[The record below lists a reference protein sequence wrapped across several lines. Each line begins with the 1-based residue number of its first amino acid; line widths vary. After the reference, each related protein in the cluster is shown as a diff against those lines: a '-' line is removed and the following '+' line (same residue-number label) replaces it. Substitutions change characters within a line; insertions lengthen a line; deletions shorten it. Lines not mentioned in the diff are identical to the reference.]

1 MKNNKISF
9 DDVEIMSP
17 AGSFESL
24 NAAIKAGADS
34 VYFGAG
40 KLNMR
45 SRSSVNF
52 TPEDIKEVVK
62 IARENS
68 VKTYL
73 ALNTIIYGNEL
84 SEVDVALT
92 AAKKSGVDAVIAADI
107 AVILKA
113 FTLGMKVHI
122 SVQANVCNIET
133 VKFFSKFA
141 DVMVLARELTLQ
153 QIKEII
159 DSIKNDDIR
168 GPSGNFVKIEVF
180 AHGALCVSVSG
191 KCFMSLDK
199 YNSSANRGAC
209 FQNCRRSYRVID
221 ETDGNELILDNKFVM
236 SPKDICLIRYLDQIL
251 SSGIKV
257 LKIEGRG
264 RAADYVYTVTKTYK
278 EAVLSIKDGTYTE
291 DKKDYFESEL
301 KKVFNRG
308 FWHGG
313 YYLGKEAGMWSGNPD
328 NKALKQKMRIGIV
341 NKYFDKAG
349 IAEVVLCEGNLSV
362 GEEFVITG
370 NTTGVV
376 KGVMKEIMV
385 NENFVDNAAK
395 GSLITFP
402 VTEKVRKN
410 DRLFVLRDKQE

>member
-1 MKNNKISF
+1 MKNNNISF
-9 DDVEIMSP
+9 EDVEIMSP

-52 TPEDIKEVVK
+52 TSEDIDEVVK
-62 IARENS
+62 IAREHS

-84 SEVDVALT
+84 LEVDETLL
-92 AAKKSGVDAVIAADI
+92 AAKNSGVDAVIAADI
-107 AVILKA
+107 AVVLKA
-113 FTLGMKVHI
+113 FALGIRVHI

-141 DVMVLARELTLQ
+141 DVMVLARELTLD
-153 QIKEII
+153 QIKEITECI
-159 DSIKNDDIR
+159 ENEDIR
-168 GPSGNFVKIEVF
+168 GPSGKLVRIEVF

-221 ETDGNELILDNKFVM
+221 ETDGNELVLDNKFVM
-236 SPKDICLIRYLDQIL
+236 SPKDICLIRCLDQIL
-251 SSGIKV
+251 GAGVKV

-264 RAADYVYTVTKTYK
+264 RSADYVYSVTKAYK
-278 EAVLSIKDGTYTE
+278 GAVLSIKEGEYTE
-291 DKKDYFESEL
+291 DKKDYFEAEL

-313 YYLGKEAGMWSGNPD
+313 YYLGKEADMWSGNPD
-328 NKALKQKMRIGIV
+328 NKAVKKKIRIGIV
-341 NKYFDKAG
+341 NKYFEKAG
-349 IAEVVLCEGNLSV
+349 IAEVVLCEGDLSV
-362 GEEFVITG
+362 GEEFIITG
-370 NTTGVV
+370 TTTGVRT
-376 KGVMKEIMV
+376 GIIKEIMV
-385 NENFVDNAAK
+385 DEKFVDRATK

-402 VTEKVRKN
+402 VAEKIRKN
-410 DRLFVLRDKQE
+410 DRLFALRDEND